1 MKIYLVIE
9 EDYYLDT
16 WLEKWMSW
24 TRKLGKRAPA
34 LCSQPC
40 SCWPSQASFT
50 IGKNAYSPRLLQKQ
64 NLDRQKWGKQSVL
77 SKENTEGHR
86 PDLETQKSAV
96 TVPTIG
102 PVQCQA
108 GGLCERLSCNH
119 EARMRKL
126 QFFWKMCCQ
135 ASEQNCAS
143 HTEPIGSLIR

>member
-16 WLEKWMSW
+16 WLEKWMSS

-50 IGKNAYSPRLLQKQ
+50 IGKNAYCPWLLQKQ

-102 PVQCQA
+102 PV
-108 GGLCERLSCNH
+108 
-119 EARMRKL
+119 
-126 QFFWKMCCQ
+126 
-135 ASEQNCAS
+135 
-143 HTEPIGSLIR
+143 